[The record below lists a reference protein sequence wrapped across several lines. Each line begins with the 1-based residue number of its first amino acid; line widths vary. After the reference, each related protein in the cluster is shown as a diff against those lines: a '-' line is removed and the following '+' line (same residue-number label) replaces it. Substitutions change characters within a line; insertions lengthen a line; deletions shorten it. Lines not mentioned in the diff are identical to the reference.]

1 MSSAAAVRAGLAF
14 VEIRANDGPFIAAM
28 GRIHNRIASLART
41 LLQVGSVATAG
52 GLAIGV
58 PLVAAARSAATFE
71 DALLELRASANDITP
86 EQFNAAREAALRM
99 SREMGVSADETM
111 RAITLLVKA
120 GMSVEEALGGAS
132 RSAVQFAKV
141 GGVAAEEAATF
152 MQVAMNVFG
161 VSAKEAVDT
170 LSAAADSTP
179 TKISEMVEA
188 FSQVGSSGKQM
199 GQTLFGIS
207 QAMGAM
213 SLAGVRG
220 EEAGTAI
227 KTLLAKLVAP
237 ADDAKEALGRMGL
250 SVEAFR
256 DKATGVLL
264 PISQIAEVF
273 RGQIGKMNKA
283 QRDMMLKDEA
293 LVKVFDVRGLKVI
306 SQFADL
312 GQKGFDKIAADMEK
326 SRTVAE
332 KFSIV
337 MSGLTGFFEKVQAA
351 AKLISIGFGESMS
364 QSLNAIGTSL
374 VFVADG
380 IRVVLERYPRLSQVI
395 SIAAV
400 GMFAF
405 GIAAMFASGA
415 LWLLTGGF
423 KFIVGSSRAIV
434 RGIAMITAAI
444 WRMATA
450 AGALQAFLN
459 PRNLLIGL
467 GALATAA
474 GAIYLLRQRSE
485 RQGAAGAPAEA
496 NKLKRD
502 KAREPMAKPGEV
514 AKDSAKRGEA
524 AATLVGQIASRLGV
538 GPALNPMSETAE
550 NTKRAA
556 DALDE
561 IKAALPAAI
570 GGPAAGGPAIN
581 VPPAA
586 ALRGGMNRDQRAQ
599 AGIAGR
605 LDNVNAGERVALN
618 SDKTVDLLRRLVA
631 ATEGRQ
637 LAFA

>member
-337 MSGLTGFFEKVQAA
+337 MSGLTGFFEKVQTAS
-351 AKLISIGFGESMS
+351 KLISIGFGESMS

-374 VFVADG
+374 VFVADR
-380 IRVVLERYPRLSQVI
+380 IRVVLERYPLLSHVI

-400 GMFAF
+400 GMLAF

-415 LWLLTGGF
+415 LWLMTGGF
-423 KFIVGSSRAIV
+423 KFIVSSSRAIV

-474 GAIYLLRQRSE
+474 GAIYLLRQR
-485 RQGAAGAPAEA
+485 AAGGPAEA
-496 NKLKRD
+496 NELKRD

-514 AKDSAKRGEA
+514 PRDNAKRGEA

-538 GPALNPMSETAE
+538 GPGLNAMDQTAD
-550 NTKRAA
+550 NTRRAA
-556 DALDE
+556 EALDE
-561 IKAALPAAI
+561 IKGKMPAALGAPIIQPGVA
-570 GGPAAGGPAIN
+570 

-586 ALRGGMNRDQRAQ
+586 ALRQGMNREQRAN

-605 LDNVNAGERVALN
+605 LSAVNTSERAALN
-618 SDKTVDLLRRLVA
+618 SEKTVDLLRRILA

>member
-1 MSSAAAVRAGLAF
+1 
-14 VEIRANDGPFIAAM
+14 
-28 GRIHNRIASLART
+28 
-41 LLQVGSVATAG
+41 
-52 GLAIGV
+52 
-58 PLVAAARSAATFE
+58 
-71 DALLELRASANDITP
+71 
-86 EQFNAAREAALRM
+86 
-99 SREMGVSADETM
+99 M

-120 GMSVEEALGGAS
+120 GMSVEEALNGAAE
-132 RSAVQFAKV
+132 SAVRFAKV
-141 GGVAAEEAATF
+141 GGVPAEQAAVF
-152 MQVAMNVFG
+152 MKVAMNTFG
-161 VSAKEAVDT
+161 VSAREAVDT
-170 LSAAADSTP
+170 LSAAADSTE
-179 TKISEMVEA
+179 TNISQMVEA
-188 FSQVGSSGKQM
+188 FSQVGASGQQF
-199 GQTLFGIS
+199 GQSLFGVS

-213 SLAGVRG
+213 ARAGVTG

-237 ADDAKEALGRMGL
+237 AEDAKEALAGIGL
-250 SVEAFR
+250 SVETFR
-256 DKATGVLL
+256 DKATGSLL
-264 PISQIAEVF
+264 PISQIAEIF
-273 RGQIGKMNKA
+273 KGQMAKMTTAADKM
-283 QRDMMLKDEA
+283 RIDEA

-306 SQFADL
+306 STIAEL
-312 GQKGFDKIAADMEK
+312 GKEGFDKMAADMEK

-337 MSGLTGFFEKVQAA
+337 MSGLTGFFEKVQTAS
-351 AKLISIGFGESMS
+351 KLISIGFGQSMS
-364 QSLNAIGTSL
+364 RSLNAIGTSL

-380 IRVVLERYPRLSQVI
+380 IRVVLERYPLLSQVI

-405 GIAAMFASGA
+405 GIAVMFASGA

-423 KFIVGSSRAIV
+423 KFIIGSSRAIV

-485 RQGAAGAPAEA
+485 RQGAAGGPAEA
-496 NKLKRD
+496 NELKRD
-502 KAREPMAKPGEV
+502 KAREPMAQPGEV

-538 GPALNPMSETAE
+538 GPGLNAMDQTAD
-550 NTKRAA
+550 NTRRAA
-556 DALDE
+556 EALDE
-561 IKAALPAAI
+561 IKGKMPAALGAPIIQPGVA
-570 GGPAAGGPAIN
+570 

-586 ALRGGMNRDQRAQ
+586 ALRQGMNREQRAN

-605 LDNVNAGERVALN
+605 LPAVNTSERAALN
-618 SDKTVDLLRRLVA
+618 SEKTVDLLRRILA